1 MRRPSALVLALAS
14 LLAFAFVAVPNGQA
28 AAQEPPVRLTLLQ
41 QTPQWNDPK
50 HPSVTL
56 GVRAQNVGA
65 DPIDDLALGVT
76 MWSPVYSRTA
86 FEESLTA
93 DPATATI
100 FGETLQREGS
110 LAPGDVRDFTVTVD
124 LPLAQLSSTQ
134 SLVYPLKLDL
144 RSGFRS
150 LAAVRTPIIYLVGRP
165 LYPLALS
172 WTFVLHAQL
181 GVGPDGTFTSPALE
195 SSISPGGRLAGE
207 ISALTHVVSSG
218 VGVDVVVSPLLLY
231 QLLQMRDGYRVAD
244 GGGVRTV
251 AAGHGGSAAA
261 ADAIERLQRI
271 VQAPNVELSA
281 LPYSEPLLP
290 SLTSGGLA
298 RDLGVQLERGRELVA
313 DVLGATPTSTV
324 FRPPQSA
331 IDEPTLDELPG
342 AGISTLL
349 LDPGSVPR
357 TEDAQGFAASPV
369 VSLAAQN
376 ATLTGVVSDPAVQAM
391 LTSPP
396 VVGDPVLAAQSML
409 GELATIWLQQPG
421 LHRGVAMTLGENVL
435 APGGFYVPL
444 VRGISDAPWLSKHTA
459 SGLAADG
466 DLPPAKGVA
475 AITPSSASFT
485 TTYVNDL
492 KQARRRVEILR
503 SMLVRPSTQPSH
515 LDQLLLLA
523 ESQRFVGDETAGAAF
538 LDRVNATVGS
548 MFGAVR
554 PQVTQPITLTSSS
567 IRNVPIAVRND
578 APVPLRATIRLV
590 SDHLLSSVARTR
602 VFPPDSTQTVT
613 MDLELRTTG
622 RFQVKAQVVA
632 PSGRVIG
639 ETPIIIRST
648 AYNRIAIVI
657 TIGAAVLAMLAWAR
671 RFVPRRAG

>member
-1 MRRPSALVLALAS
+1 MRRPSALALAS
-14 LLAFAFVAVPNGQA
+14 LLAFAFLAVPNGRV

-50 HPSVTL
+50 HPIVTL
-56 GVRAQNVGA
+56 GMRAQNVGT

-86 FEESLTA
+86 FEESLTS

-100 FGETLQREGS
+100 FGETLQREGT
-110 LAPGDVRDFTVTVD
+110 LAPGDVRDFTVTVA
-124 LPLAQLSSTQ
+124 LPLEQLSSTQ
-134 SLVYPLKLDL
+134 SLVYPLKVDL

-150 LAAVRTPIIYLVGRP
+150 LAAIRTPLIYLVRRP

-181 GVGPDGTFTSPALE
+181 GIGPDGTFTSSALE

-231 QLLQMRDGYRVAD
+231 QLLQMRDGYRVAEAD
-244 GGGVRTV
+244 GVRTV
-251 AAGHGGSAAA
+251 AAGHDGSAAA
-261 ADAIERLQRI
+261 AEALDRLQRI
-271 VQAPNVELSA
+271 VHAPNVELSA

-290 SLTSGGLA
+290 ALTSGGLA

-313 DVLGATPTSTV
+313 DVLGMTPTATV

-331 IDEPTLDELPG
+331 IDEPTLDELPA

-349 LDPGSVPR
+349 LDPSSVPR
-357 TEDAQGFAASPV
+357 TEDKQGFAASPV

-396 VVGDPVLAAQSML
+396 VVDDPVLSAQSML

-421 LHRGVAMTLGENVL
+421 LLRGIAMTLGENVL

-444 VRGISDAPWLSKHTA
+444 VRGISDAPWLSKRTA
-459 SGLAADG
+459 SGLVADG
-466 DLPPAKGVA
+466 DLPAPKGVA
-475 AITPSSASFT
+475 AITPSSSSFT
-485 TTYVNDL
+485 TTYVDDL

-503 SMLVRPSTQPSH
+503 SMLVPPSSQPGH

-523 ESQRFVGDETAGAAF
+523 ESQRFVGDETAGTAF
-538 LDRVNATVGS
+538 IDRVNTTVGS
-548 MFGAVR
+548 VFGAVR

-578 APVPLRATIRLV
+578 AQVPLRATIRLV
-590 SDHLLSSVARTR
+590 SDRLLSSVERTR

-639 ETPIIIRST
+639 ETTIIIRST
-648 AYNRIAIVI
+648 AYNRIALLI
-657 TIGAAVLAMLAWAR
+657 TIGAAVLAMLVWAR